1 MVDQVWQVYEACKKT
16 HDMNYPELVM
26 ALTAL
31 DPESC
36 MVRIQDWLKSGQ
48 DLCESEVL
56 DTMYQQ
62 ANFLADQLDL
72 VISRIKK
79 FEMEMKNG

>member
-1 MVDQVWQVYEACKKT
+1 MTDKVWQVYEACKMT
-16 HDMNYPELVM
+16 QDMKHPELVM

-36 MVRIQDWLKSGQ
+36 MVRIQDWLHSGQ
-48 DLCESEVL
+48 DLCESKDL
-56 DTMYQQ
+56 DKLYDQ

-72 VISRIKK
+72 VISRIKAK
-79 FEMEMKNG
+79 ESKHG

>member
-16 HDMNYPELVM
+16 QGMNYPELVM

-36 MVRIQDWLKSGQ
+36 MVRIQDWLHSGQ
-48 DLCESEVL
+48 DLCESEEL
-56 DTMYQQ
+56 DKMYEQ
-62 ANFLADQLDL
+62 AKFLADQLDL

-79 FEMEMKNG
+79 MEMKDG

>member
-1 MVDQVWQVYEACKKT
+1 MADRVWQVYEACKMT
-16 HDMNYPELVM
+16 QDMKHPELVM
-26 ALTAL
+26 ALTSL

-48 DLCESEVL
+48 DLCESKDL
-56 DTMYQQ
+56 NMMYEQ
-62 ANFLADQLDL
+62 ASWLAENLEL

-79 FEMEMKNG
+79 MEMKNG

>member
-1 MVDQVWQVYEACKKT
+1 MADRVWQVYEACKMT
-16 HDMNYPELVM
+16 QDMKHPELVM
-26 ALTAL
+26 ALTSL

-48 DLCESEVL
+48 DLCESKDL
-56 DTMYQQ
+56 NMMYEQ
-62 ANFLADQLDL
+62 ASWLAENLDL

-79 FEMEMKNG
+79 MEMKNG

>member
-16 HDMNYPELVM
+16 QDMKRPELVM
-26 ALTAL
+26 ALTSL
-31 DPESC
+31 DPDAC
-36 MVRIQDWLKSGQ
+36 MVRIQDWLHSGQ
-48 DLCESEVL
+48 DLCESEAL
-56 DTMYQQ
+56 DQLYDQ

-79 FEMEMKNG
+79 MEK

>member
-1 MVDQVWQVYEACKKT
+1 MADRVWQVYEACKMT
-16 HDMNYPELVM
+16 QDMKHPELVM
-26 ALTAL
+26 ALTGL
-31 DPESC
+31 DPEAC
-36 MVRIQDWLKSGQ
+36 MVRIQDWLHSGQ

-79 FEMEMKNG
+79 FEMEMKND

>member
-1 MVDQVWQVYEACKKT
+1 MADEVWQVYEACKLT
-16 HDMNYPELVM
+16 QDMKHPELVM

-31 DPESC
+31 DPEAC
-36 MVRIQDWLKSGQ
+36 MVRIQDWLHSGT
-48 DLCESEVL
+48 DLCENEDLSKL
-56 DTMYQQ
+56 YDQ

-79 FEMEMKNG
+79 WEKDNG